1 MLERSILEQ
10 TLSSAVVGTEET
22 VAKGLQ
28 AFSERTGADELMLT
42 SQIFDHRAR
51 LRSFEIVA
59 RGVGKER
66 TEKRGVPED
75 TPSFLAQDS

>member
-1 MLERSILEQ
+1 LEQ

-22 VAKGLQ
+22 VVKGLDTF
-28 AFSERTGADELMLT
+28 AERTGADELMLT

-59 RGVGKER
+59 RGIGKER
-66 TEKRGVPED
+66 AEKRGVPED
-75 TPSFLAQDS
+75 TPSFLGQDT